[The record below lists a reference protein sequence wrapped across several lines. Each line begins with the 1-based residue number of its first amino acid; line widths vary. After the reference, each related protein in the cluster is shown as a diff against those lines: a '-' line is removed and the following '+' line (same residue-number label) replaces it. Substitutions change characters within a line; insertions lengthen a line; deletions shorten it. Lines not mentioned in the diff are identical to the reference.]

1 MPHSDPN
8 TSRVRSK
15 CTRGARYRVVGA
27 GERAGSRPMMARPA
41 AWCPMGENEGR
52 WRPGS
57 AFGATA
63 RPNNINFDP
72 IPLILEHEPPVDVF
86 RRRVWPAWSYAEFKG
101 LPATQSRLNQ
111 RFFRGRRSIWSPA
124 YLRTTIGLASLC
136 ASLAGTA
143 TNKGNTTTMATLTGT
158 HEIPT
163 EASAAPG
170 EQRPAP
176 TSRR

>member
-1 MPHSDPN
+1 MVTRQSAWREIGINRCVLRTREHIQRSPCLTVTLIRHACGQKVHE
-8 TSRVRSK
+8 VRG
-15 CTRGARYRVVGA
+15 TVWWAPA
-27 GERAGSRPMMARPA
+27 NALEARPMMARPA

-86 RRRVWPAWSYAEFKG
+86 RRRVWPAWSYAELEG

-111 RFFRGRRSIWSPA
+111 RFFAPDESEADTASSRR
-124 YLRTTIGLASLC
+124 C
-136 ASLAGTA
+136 A
-143 TNKGNTTTMATLTGT
+143 
-158 HEIPT
+158 P
-163 EASAAPG
+163 ASAA
-170 EQRPAP
+170 
-176 TSRR
+176 SRAYP